1 MKSSAEG
8 RFAVLGVGAMGPVV
22 VQDLAQSPHVQR
34 VTVADRDKTRV
45 QSLARKL
52 DRKQVVPRVIDVD
65 DRSDLVKL
73 LRGHDAVINC
83 TPYVKNVP
91 VMEAALR
98 AGVHY
103 LDLGGL
109 YHETRRQLKLHAAFK
124 RANLLAV
131 VGMGGSPGITNV
143 MAHYAA
149 EHLDRLDEI
158 RIRVASVLK
167 GDSVSPLALPYSL
180 ATILDEF
187 TKRPVVFTEG
197 KPKEVQPLSGRE
209 TIIFPEPVGAVQ
221 AYYTLH
227 SELATLPGSY
237 KQKGVREVSF
247 KVAFPAR
254 LFQQVQL
261 LIELGFAEALPVT
274 VNSVQIVPRDLL
286 DQLASR
292 VSQDEKPPASY
303 GVLRVEVQGKKGGR
317 PMRYT
322 LDLFRAPR
330 AEYPDASPTAITTG
344 VPPSIVAQMIVSGK
358 IQERGVLP
366 PERCVKP
373 EPFFAELAKRGL
385 NITVRLEGPIDV
397 S

>member
-1 MKSSAEG
+1 MKSAAEG
-8 RFAVLGVGAMGPVV
+8 RFVVLGVGAMGPVV
-22 VQDLAQSPHVQR
+22 VQDLAQSPHVHR

-45 QSLARKL
+45 QSLTHKL
-52 DRKQVVPRVIDVD
+52 GRKQVVPRVIDVD
-65 DRSDLVKL
+65 DRSDVVKL

-124 RANLLAV
+124 KANLLAV

-143 MAHYAA
+143 MARYAA
-149 EHLDRLDEI
+149 ERLNRVNEI
-158 RIRVASVLK
+158 KIRVASVLEGEPK
-167 GDSVSPLALPYSL
+167 NPLAVPYSL

-197 KPKEVQPLSGRE
+197 KLNEVQPLSGRE
-209 TIIFPEPVGAVQ
+209 VMSFPEPVGRVE

-227 SELATLPGSY
+227 SELASLPGSY
-237 KQKGVREVSF
+237 RQKGVREVSF
-247 KVAFPAR
+247 KVAFPAIFFEC
-254 LFQQVQL
+254 LHL
-261 LIELGFAEALPVT
+261 LIDLGFAEAKPIE
-274 VNSVQIVPRDLL
+274 VNGARVVPRDFLGQLTSPLL
-286 DQLASR
+286 R
-292 VSQDEKPPASY
+292 EEKPPASY
-303 GVLRVEVQGKKGGR
+303 GVLRVEAQGKKGGQ

-330 AEYPDASPTAITTG
+330 SEYPGASPTAITTG
-344 VPPSIVAQMIVSGK
+344 LPPSIVGQMIVSGE

-366 PERCVKP
+366 PEGCVKP
-373 EPFFAELAKRGL
+373 EPFFAELARRGL
-385 NITVRLEGPIDV
+385 NITVRLEGPMEV
-397 S
+397 G